1 MKKKFYAF
9 LFVAFAG
16 LVVFQLNSCA
26 PKPPKC
32 IITVVDH
39 TGNKPVAGAKVH
51 LYANVTYNNQSHP
64 ADLKA
69 DGVTDAQ
76 GKCSFTFK
84 NPCVMDI
91 SATIS
96 NCYAVPQMSVYC
108 SGSGIVKFEDGKTNQ
123 KTILINQ

>member
-9 LFVAFAG
+9 LFIAFVG
-16 LVVFQLNSCA
+16 IMVFQVSSCA
-26 PKPPKC
+26 PRPPKC
-32 IITVVDH
+32 VITVVDH
-39 TGNKPVAGAKVH
+39 TGNKPVSGVKVH
-51 LYANVTYNNQSHP
+51 LYANVMYNAAPKP

-69 DGVTDAQ
+69 DAVTDAS
-76 GKCSFTFK
+76 GKCVFTFK

-91 SATIS
+91 TATVS
-96 NCYAVPQMSVYC
+96 NCTSNPSGNVFC